1 MANIASPRPRILDL
15 LVWSA
20 LAVPAVAWVATASAM
35 AAEDL
40 EDLLLPSGELSARF
54 LIVALAITPL
64 ALLLPDN
71 RFIKWLRRQ
80 RRAIGLAAFG
90 YGVLHL
96 IFYLVAMGTFDA
108 VLAELGATGIWS
120 GWLALALLV
129 PLALTSSSA
138 AMRALGRNW
147 KRVQRLAYPAALLTL
162 AHWLTIHDGFIVA
175 LAHFAPLVIL
185 ELIRIPSAHP
195 RRRHSLKDR
204 Q

>member
-1 MANIASPRPRILDL
+1 MADIASPRPRMPDL
-15 LVWSA
+15 LVWAA
-20 LAVPAVAWVATASAM
+20 LAVPAVLYLVRASGM

-40 EDLLLPSGELSARF
+40 EDLLLPSGELSARL

-64 ALLLPDN
+64 AMLLPNN
-71 RFIKWLRRQ
+71 RFIRWLRRQ

-96 IFYLVAMGTFDA
+96 VFYLIAMGTLDA
-108 VLAELGATGIWS
+108 VLTELGATGIWT
-120 GWLALALLV
+120 GWVALALLV
-129 PLALTSSSA
+129 PLALTSNNA
-138 AMRALGRNW
+138 AMRMLGRNW

-185 ELIRIPSAHP
+185 ELIRIL
-195 RRRHSLKDR
+195 RRRTPVAATA
-204 Q
+204 

>member
-1 MANIASPRPRILDL
+1 MADIASPRPRMPDL
-15 LVWSA
+15 LVWAA
-20 LAVPAVAWVATASAM
+20 LAVPAVLYLVRASGM

-40 EDLLLPSGELSARF
+40 EDLLLPSGELSARL
-54 LIVALAITPL
+54 LIVALAITPF
-64 ALLLPDN
+64 AMLLPN
-71 RFIKWLRRQ
+71 NGFINWLRRQ

-96 IFYLVAMGTFDA
+96 VFYLIAMGTLDA
-108 VLAELGATGIWS
+108 VLTELSATGIWT

-129 PLALTSSSA
+129 PLALTSSNA

-185 ELIRIPSAHP
+185 ELIRIL
-195 RRRHSLKDR
+195 RRRTPVAATA
-204 Q
+204 

>member
-1 MANIASPRPRILDL
+1 MRRARIIDIAL
-15 LVWSA
+15 WAA
-20 LAVPAVAWVATASAM
+20 LAVPAVLYVVRATGM
-35 AAEDL
+35 TAEHL
-40 EDLLLPSGELSARF
+40 EELLLPSGEMSARL
-54 LIVALAITPL
+54 LIVALAVTPL
-64 ALLLPDN
+64 AMLLPN
-71 RFIKWLRRQ
+71 SGFIRWLRRQ

-96 IFYLVAMGTFDA
+96 VFYLIAMGTLDA
-108 VLAELGATGIWS
+108 VLTELSATGIWT

-129 PLALTSSSA
+129 PLALTSSNA

-185 ELIRIPSAHP
+185 ELIRIL
-195 RRRHSLKDR
+195 RRRTPVAATA
-204 Q
+204 

>member
-1 MANIASPRPRILDL
+1 MTRHRLPDL
-15 LVWSA
+15 LVWGGLA
-20 LAVPAVAWVATASAM
+20 LPAVAFVAVASTM

-40 EDLLLPSGELSARF
+40 EDLLLPSGELSARL

-64 ALLLPDN
+64 AMLLPNN
-71 RFIKWLRRQ
+71 RFIRWLRRQ

-96 IFYLVAMGTFDA
+96 VFYLIAMGTLDA
-108 VLAELGATGIWS
+108 VLTELGATGIWT
-120 GWLALALLV
+120 GWVALALLV
-129 PLALTSSSA
+129 PLALTSNNA
-138 AMRALGRNW
+138 AMRMLGRNW

-185 ELIRIPSAHP
+185 ELIRIL
-195 RRRHSLKDR
+195 RRRTPVAATA
-204 Q
+204 